1 MCDRAHYFVIIYLTS
16 LFSFLL
22 YKNVYYAIAIN
33 KLKCNFGNVL
43 VQEILINALLPDK
56 GLNLSKNVA
65 ISQNLATLSLSRT
78 KQSCLH
84 NFYDNKDLTNL
95 LYTNLNLFCL
105 LRYTTGIFKW
115 WCQQPERTQ
124 EVLLGLFV

>member
-1 MCDRAHYFVIIYLTS
+1 MSECTHYFVIIYLTS

-22 YKNVYYAIAIN
+22 DKNVYYAIAIK

-43 VQEILINALLPDK
+43 VQEILLNALLPDK
-56 GLNLSKNVA
+56 GLNLPKNVA

-84 NFYDNKDLTNL
+84 NFYDNKNLTNL
-95 LYTNLNLFCL
+95 LYTNLNLFVC
-105 LRYTTGIFKW
+105 
-115 WCQQPERTQ
+115 
-124 EVLLGLFV
+124 